1 MVGGVAPGQSRSVS
15 VDPALYSRAVSW
27 LRASRKVVDPDGVKW
42 DIYVTRIRVGDA
54 GQVFDPTGPSFSP
67 RWDILMFAMT
77 IASELM
83 RVVVRVLMLLP
94 FALVRSRFGIT
105 RRIEAIAEWPQPVK
119 RVWQVEGP
127 PGKLLLD
134 EIARGLERGTVPEPA
149 GARYLGEEPYG

>member
-1 MVGGVAPGQSRSVS
+1 
-15 VDPALYSRAVSW
+15 VSW
-27 LRASRKVVDPDGVKW
+27 LRASRKVVDPGGVKW

-54 GQVFDPTGPSFSP
+54 GQVFDPPDLSYNA
-67 RWDILMFAMT
+67 RRDVLMFVMT
-77 IASELM
+77 IASELV
-83 RVVVRVLMLLP
+83 RLVVRVLMLLP

-134 EIARGLERGTVPEPA
+134 EIANGLAAGTVPEPA

>member
-1 MVGGVAPGQSRSVS
+1 
-15 VDPALYSRAVSW
+15 VSW

-42 DIYVTRIRVGDA
+42 DIYVTRIRVGDP
-54 GQVFDPTGPSFSP
+54 GQVFDSHDPVFNA
-67 RWDILMFAMT
+67 RWDVLLFATT
-77 IASELM
+77 IASELVRVIV
-83 RVVVRVLMLLP
+83 RVVMLLP

-119 RVWQVEGP
+119 HVWQVEGP

>member
-1 MVGGVAPGQSRSVS
+1 
-15 VDPALYSRAVSW
+15 VSW

-42 DIYVTRIRVGDA
+42 DIYVTRIQVGDA
-54 GQVFDPTGPSFSP
+54 GQVFDPPDPSYHT
-67 RWDILMFAMT
+67 RWDILMFVMT
-77 IASELM
+77 IASELV
-83 RVVVRVLMLLP
+83 RLVVRILMLLP

-134 EIARGLERGTVPEPA
+134 EIAHGLERGTVPEPA